1 MDEVLKLFKLD
12 LSWSSK
18 FVTLVTEKI
27 LDCFLASYQRF
38 LFSSRVLCTAKAALP
53 LTKPQISDLGQTSN
67 PIG

>member
-1 MDEVLKLFKLD
+1 MLKN

-18 FVTLVTEKI
+18 IVTLVTEKI